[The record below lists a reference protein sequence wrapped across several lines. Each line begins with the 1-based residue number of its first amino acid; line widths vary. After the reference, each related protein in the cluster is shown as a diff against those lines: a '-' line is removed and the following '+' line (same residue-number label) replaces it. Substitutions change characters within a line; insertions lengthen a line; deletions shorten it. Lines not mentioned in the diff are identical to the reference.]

1 MRGAFLNRRLWGSRC
16 TARNRADIRTLS
28 RRWSEVNP
36 AGGEAA
42 VVASTPGVSA
52 MPPLSAWPSMLIA
65 TIPLRPLF
73 PDTGVFGGVTRQR
86 SVVW

>member
-1 MRGAFLNRRLWGSRC
+1 M
-16 TARNRADIRTLS
+16 
-28 RRWSEVNP
+28 NP
-36 AGGEAA
+36 AGREAA

-52 MPPLSAWPSMLIA
+52 MPPLSAWPSPLIA

-86 SVVW
+86 SVV